1 MIKFYG
7 DRYIDENK
15 STYVCSMIII
25 THKNHYYYHTL
36 NPIIDE
42 LDFKTASGQG
52 AIILYINIQN

>member
-1 MIKFYG
+1 MVTDILMI
-7 DRYIDENK
+7 INL
-15 STYVCSMIII
+15 CSMIIL
-25 THKNHYYYHTL
+25 TYKKRYYYHTL

>member
-7 DRYIDENK
+7 AGFIDDNK
-15 STYVCSMIII
+15 SMFYD
-25 THKNHYYYHTL
+25 NHNLLKRYYYHTL

-42 LDFKTASGQG
+42 LDFKTASGRG